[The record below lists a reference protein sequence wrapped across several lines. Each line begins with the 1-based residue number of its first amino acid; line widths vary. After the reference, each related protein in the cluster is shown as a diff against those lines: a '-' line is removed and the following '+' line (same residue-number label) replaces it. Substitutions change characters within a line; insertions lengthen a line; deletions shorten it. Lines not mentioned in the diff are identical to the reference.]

1 MVKHQQ
7 NFLYS
12 LSNGL
17 FTFHSNYTSSSQGH
31 CSPHRSFRWKN
42 KASFSVPYPSPTTV
56 AANWALFFI
65 APWRLLFLSVF
76 SNKPK
81 PSISCHQSTRP
92 TTPPC
97 GHHLSHSLSLPE
109 ELASGS
115 QAHHHSNSNTTAII
129 LTDFNI
135 QLSMS
140 IQHPM
145 SLSVPGLPLLQWFV
159 LHSTSEITVIS

>member
-65 APWRLLFLSVF
+65 PLEDYSSYLCLATTASLQSHAISLQDPRPLLVDIIYQPL
-76 SNKPK
+76 
-81 PSISCHQSTRP
+81 
-92 TTPPC
+92 
-97 GHHLSHSLSLPE
+97 SLSLSPPE

-115 QAHHHSNSNTTAII
+115 QAHHHSNSNTIAII
-129 LTDFNI
+129 LIDFNI

-145 SLSVPGLPLLQWFV
+145 SLSVPGLPLLQ
-159 LHSTSEITVIS
+159 